1 MPSNL
6 VLEKANIEFSSLP
19 VRELILEKTLKT
31 IKEDYDICLIDTSP
45 SLSLLTTN
53 AISCANSIYIP
64 VRAGFYEM
72 KGSKLLIE
80 LINEL
85 KEDINEKLEIKGI
98 FVTQYDSRT
107 NISQAVIEAID
118 KNVPGKLLKAKIR
131 NNISLVEAPTNALDI
146 FTYDKNSKGS
156 KDYLELTKEILNR
169 EEI

>member
-1 MPSNL
+1 
-6 VLEKANIEFSSLP
+6 
-19 VRELILEKTLKT
+19 
-31 IKEDYDICLIDTSP
+31 
-45 SLSLLTTN
+45 
-53 AISCANSIYIP
+53 
-64 VRAGFYEM
+64 M

>member
-1 MPSNL
+1 
-6 VLEKANIEFSSLP
+6 
-19 VRELILEKTLKT
+19 
-31 IKEDYDICLIDTSP
+31 
-45 SLSLLTTN
+45 
-53 AISCANSIYIP
+53 
-64 VRAGFYEM
+64 M

-118 KNVPGKLLKAKIR
+118 KNMPGKLLKSKIR

-146 FTYDKNSKGS
+146 FAYDKNSNGS